1 MNPLT
6 TQQMLDIISEH
17 STLQTSRLTLVRPIT
32 GKHLQDLTNAI
43 NTSKKEMCAFL
54 NWVPQDKPQTLEALS
69 EFQNNHTENFNN
81 GILKSVPYA
90 IVLDGRAIGSIDFV
104 AEKIDVP
111 SFSIGYWLSTEYAG
125 HNYMTEALIAITDF
139 LKQKLGA
146 RRIELFTDTS
156 NMPSIRTAE
165 KAGYTLESVR
175 KNESVLHNKVRDT
188 NLFVQIFNPSN

>member
-6 TQQMLDIISEH
+6 TQQMLNIISEH

-32 GKHLQDLTNAI
+32 GTHLQDLTNAI
-43 NTSKKEMCAFL
+43 NASKKEMCAFL

-90 IVLDGRAIGSIDFV
+90 IVLDGLAIGSIDFV

-156 NMPSIRTAE
+156 NIASIRTAE